1 MRIGA
6 RYDLARELSQAYW
19 LGSRAQKG
27 ALLDHFCGVTG
38 YHRKY
43 ALTLLRGRRRVRSRR
58 RRKAVY
64 DERVRAALRVAWE
77 ACGYIC
83 AERLRGY
90 LPELISSLVC
100 HRALVVDEETR
111 AKLERISTATLKRL
125 MRQLRTQIR
134 GRRLSTTRPGTLLRR
149 DIPVELS
156 AYEHNVPGY
165 LEIDLVAHCGQSGA
179 GHFINTL
186 CATDLATGWTERIA
200 ISGKSR
206 EAVVAA
212 IAAMNA
218 VLPFPLLGIHSDNG
232 SEFIN
237 ELLLKWCRA
246 QNVGFTRGRP
256 YRKNDNAHV
265 EQKNWTLVR
274 KLIGYDRLDS
284 QEQLVWLNA
293 LYNQLLR
300 PYNNLFQ
307 PVMKLVAKERIDGRL
322 RKRYDV
328 ARTPLD
334 RIIAAGIETSYTKHL
349 QAQRLATNPLALKR
363 RIDRTLAAMPAA
375 LEVQQS
381 A

>member
-1 MRIGA
+1 
-6 RYDLARELSQAYW
+6 
-19 LGSRAQKG
+19 
-27 ALLDHFCGVTG
+27 
-38 YHRKY
+38 
-43 ALTLLRGRRRVRSRR
+43 
-58 RRKAVY
+58 
-64 DERVRAALRVAWE
+64 
-77 ACGYIC
+77 
-83 AERLRGY
+83 
-90 LPELISSLVC
+90 
-100 HRALVVDEETR
+100 
-111 AKLERISTATLKRL
+111 
-125 MRQLRTQIR
+125 
-134 GRRLSTTRPGTLLRR
+134 LRR